1 MDKVTGKTVLITGA
15 AMGMGKLYAQ
25 LAAGERAKT
34 IVLWDIN
41 AEALEAT
48 AAALRA
54 QCEQVVTQV
63 VDVSKYEAIATAAA
77 EVRATVGTLDVLI
90 NNAGIIRGKYFW
102 EHDPKRD
109 IEMTM
114 AINALAPMYIAR
126 EFLPDMIADASGERR
141 IVNISSAASLVA
153 NPRMSVYCASKW
165 SCTGWSDSLRLEL
178 KQAGHAHLKVLT
190 VCPTYIST
198 GMFDGAKPMLMTPVM
213 TPEYVVNRVWRG
225 MKRGTP
231 RLIMPWTVY
240 LSNALKGLLPIG
252 LFDWVAD
259 RIFGVYHSM
268 DEFKDRKGG

>member
-1 MDKVTGKTVLITGA
+1 MDTVTGKTLLITGA

-25 LAAGERAKT
+25 LAAAERAAT

-41 AEALEAT
+41 AGELEKT
-48 AAALRA
+48 AAELRA
-54 QCEQVVTQV
+54 SGSKVLTQV
-63 VDVSKYEAIATAAA
+63 VDVSKREAIVAAAA
-77 EVRATVGTLDVLI
+77 ELRETAGTPDILI

-102 EHDPKRD
+102 EHDPQKD

-126 EFLPDMIADASGERR
+126 EFLPAMVGDAGRERR

-178 KQAGHAHLKVLT
+178 KQAGHGHIKVLT

-198 GMFDGAKPMLMTPVM
+198 GMFDGAKPMLLTPVM
-213 TPEYVVNRVWRG
+213 TPQYVVDRVWKA
-225 MKRGTP
+225 MKRGKG
-231 RLIMPWTVY
+231 RLILPWTVY
-240 LSNALKGLLPIG
+240 LSNALKGLLPLG
-252 LFDWVAD
+252 LFDWLAD
-259 RIFGVYHSM
+259 HVFGVYHSM
-268 DEFKDRKGG
+268 DEFKDRK